1 MTVTSIGQSSGANY
15 RAIVTAGVMAA
26 TLMQTLDTTIVNV
39 ALPYIQGSLAVSPDQ
54 ITWTLTAYIVA
65 AAIMTPPI
73 GWLAAR
79 FGAKR
84 LFLISVAGFTVAS
97 MLCGTAQSLTQIVLY
112 RALQGVFGASVVPL
126 SQSTMLDIFPP
137 AQRGQAMALWV
148 MGVVVGPVLGPTL
161 GGYLTDF
168 YNWRWVFYINLP
180 IGILSIA
187 GLWLYMKDT
196 KRTPGRHFDFVGFSV
211 LGIGLGA
218 LQLMLDRGEFKDW
231 FGSTEIIVYAVL
243 CGLGFLFVHRSSVHR
258 RSALDSASHL
268 SRCQFFRGPLDGLCR
283 RHAGAGDGGVARALI
298 FRCSL
303 AVRSWTPAC
312 YWRRA
317 GLEPWSASCWRD
329 ACPIASIRD

>member
-1 MTVTSIGQSSGANY
+1 
-15 RAIVTAGVMAA
+15 
-26 TLMQTLDTTIVNV
+26 MQTLDTTIVNV

-97 MLCGTAQSLTQIVLY
+97 MLCGTAQSLTEIVLY

-187 GLWLYMKDT
+187 GLWLFMKDT

-243 CGLGFLFVHRSSVHR
+243 CGLGFYLFIVHLFTAEAPLIPPRIF
-258 RSALDSASHL
+258 LDANFS
-268 SRCQFFRGPLDGLCR
+268 
-283 RHAGAGDGGVARALI
+283 
-298 FRCSL
+298 
-303 AVRSWTPAC
+303 
-312 YWRRA
+312 A
-317 GLEPWSASCWRD
+317 GL
-329 ACPIASIRD
+329 